1 MGFTDARAGN
11 RASACAGYVGSHG
24 CNCAFQARVL
34 REHQAAEWFLTGG
47 IYSLSLH
54 LPSIMPIRAVE
65 FGSDPLVVF
74 FTLFKVHD
82 HEKNRGKEKKKQFN
96 PACL

>member
-1 MGFTDARAGN
+1 M
-11 RASACAGYVGSHG
+11 
-24 CNCAFQARVL
+24 
-34 REHQAAEWFLTGG
+34 TGG
-47 IYSLSLH
+47 IYRLSLH

-82 HEKNRGKEKKKQFN
+82 HEKTEGRKKKKQFN
-96 PACL
+96 PDCL